1 MWGCR
6 VGRSQGKPMAFIA
19 TKCISISSKNKRSRT
34 GEFGE
39 KEFTNKDQYN
49 VYLVTIP
56 PLVSRRKYVCV
67 VFSFKDD

>member
-1 MWGCR
+1 
-6 VGRSQGKPMAFIA
+6 MAFIA

-49 VYLVTIP
+49 HVYLVTTP